1 MNLRKRLLAVT
12 FLTITGLAGLT
23 APALAAPMPF
33 LGSFFVLRVWRVSK
47 ATRVSM

>member
-23 APALAAPMPF
+23 APALAAPMPWETS
-33 LGSFFVLRVWRVSK
+33 GTVTVQCGDPCYQ
-47 ATRVSM
+47 

>member
-23 APALAAPMPF
+23 APALAAPMP
-33 LGSFFVLRVWRVSK
+33 SK
-47 ATRVSM
+47 AGTVSVLCAAGCYQ